1 MKTMLSAAVTV
12 LTLSAALS
20 AHAGKAERD
29 FVQTRVEPAI
39 KAAAAQ
45 YKKSCAGD
53 LKIEVKFDSFSSID
67 DLRQIV
73 YLAEAITEAA
83 PAYCNDKATQTVMSR
98 MKVLEIS
105 KTGEPSFVFSGNKGV
120 ATTDVSSYPSW
131 DMMAAAID
139 R

>member
-1 MKTMLSAAVTV
+1 MKTVLNTAVTV
-12 LTLSAALS
+12 MAMTAALT

-29 FVQTRVEPAI
+29 FLEAKVLPAV
-39 KAAAAQ
+39 KAASAQ
-45 YKKSCAGD
+45 YKKACAGD
-53 LKIEVKFDSFSSID
+53 LKIDVKFDSFSTVD
-67 DLRQIV
+67 DLRQVV

-83 PAYCNDKATQTVMSR
+83 PAYCKDKATQTVMGR

-105 KTGEPSFVFSGNKGV
+105 KAAEPSFSFSGSKGV